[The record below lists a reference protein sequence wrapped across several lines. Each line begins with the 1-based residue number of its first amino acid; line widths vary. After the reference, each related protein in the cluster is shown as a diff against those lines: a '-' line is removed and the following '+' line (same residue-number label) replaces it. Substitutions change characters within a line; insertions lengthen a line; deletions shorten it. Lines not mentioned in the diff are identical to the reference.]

1 MNSKKHNLLALALV
15 IPTLFSP
22 LLVWAHGDEHL
33 DPNMKVDNPITAQ
46 TQAVGQQGM
55 PRDVSRT
62 IEIGM
67 NDMLRFNPD
76 NLLVKQGET
85 IRLRITNNGKI
96 PHEFVLGTRDE
107 IMQHAQM
114 MKSMPTMVHSSANI
128 AHVLPSK
135 STDIIWQ
142 FSQAGE
148 FVFACLIPGHL
159 PAGMEGKITVTAS
172 PEQSSSATPVA
183 ATELKTEATDTTTAV
198 DDRYTQGEI
207 RKVDTAQGK
216 LTIKHGDIKNLG
228 MLGMTMVFR
237 VKDPAMVKT
246 VKAGDAVQ
254 FVVELEK
261 GLMVITELKKVTGK

>member
-67 NDMLRFNPD
+67 NDLLRFNPD

>member
-1 MNSKKHNLLALALV
+1 MKSKKHHLLALALV

-33 DPNMKVDNPITAQ
+33 DPNMKVDNPIKAQ
-46 TQAVGQQGM
+46 TQAAGQQGM
-55 PRDVSRT
+55 PRDVTRT

-67 NDMLRFNPD
+67 NDQLRFSPD
-76 NLLVKQGET
+76 SLLVQQGET

-107 IMQHAQM
+107 IMQHAEM
-114 MKSMPTMVHSSANI
+114 MKAMPNMVHSSANI
-128 AHVLPSK
+128 AHVLPDK

-142 FSQAGE
+142 FSQVGE

-159 PAGMEGKITVTAS
+159 PAGMAGKIIVAAS
-172 PEQSSSATPVA
+172 PETPSSAMPVA
-183 ATELKTEATDTTTAV
+183 ATEAKAETNDSMTAV

-207 RKVDTAQGK
+207 RKVDIAQGK

-228 MLGMTMVFR
+228 MPGMTMVFR

-261 GLMVITELKKVTGK
+261 GMMVITELKKKP